1 MYVFCDKTL
10 RIVEK
15 KKLKIGIKSGMLFPR
30 MSEYAKTVDE
40 AKYIFSLIKDEGQ
53 LQKYNKIWNKVSN
66 FINKGF
72 DSEPVM
78 KMPKSKIKSD
88 DGKIKTNFYDNG
100 MSKESFNY
108 IYVSIILIDS
118 VLKID
123 QNYYSQVF
131 SEECKYI
138 IKVKKDKYYPVIIE
152 HLKTATKLSKPI
164 K

>member
-1 MYVFCDKTL
+1 
-10 RIVEK
+10 
-15 KKLKIGIKSGMLFPR
+15 MLFPR
-30 MSEYAKTVDE
+30 MSDE

-66 FINKGF
+66 IINKGF
-72 DSEPVM
+72 DSELVM

-100 MSKESFNY
+100 MSEESFNC
-108 IYVSIILIDS
+108 IYVSVILIDS

-131 SEECKYI
+131 SYECKYI
-138 IKVKKDKYYPVIIE
+138 IKVKKINTTQ
-152 HLKTATKLSKPI
+152 LLQNT
-164 K
+164 